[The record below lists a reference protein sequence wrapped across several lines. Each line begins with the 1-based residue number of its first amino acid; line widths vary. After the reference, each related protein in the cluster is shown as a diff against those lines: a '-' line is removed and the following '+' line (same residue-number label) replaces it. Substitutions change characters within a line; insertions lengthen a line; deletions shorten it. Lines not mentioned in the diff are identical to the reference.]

1 MSPSSLYS
9 LASPGTSHPYHPLYN
24 VQHIHLILSISS
36 CPSLFPSIS
45 STSCL
50 YSISAIIFISFIL
63 FFLTPSFLSHR
74 LHHLHLHLSVCASP
88 IFSHFSP
95 SFLSSWDQSLC
106 PHSSHQMQ
114 FHHCIPFTCITSSS
128 HCCHHPIISISITV
142 CITLTPPHHLSPVI
156 CSSFLCSHL
165 PISLVHSTV
174 PSVPIPLLYH
184 PIAITPSPHSLLA
197 LFSPYHNELHLQKP
211 HQLSL

>member
-1 MSPSSLYS
+1 MSPSSPYS

-24 VQHIHLILSISS
+24 LQHIHLILSISS

-63 FFLTPSFLSHR
+63 FSLTPSFLSHR

-95 SFLSSWDQSLC
+95 SSLSSWDQSLC
-106 PHSSHQMQ
+106 PHSSHQIQ

-128 HCCHHPIISISITV
+128 HCCHHPCHLYLHHCLYHSYSTPSPLPRHLRFVPLFPSPHCPKCPHSIA
-142 CITLTPPHHLSPVI
+142 LSPH
-156 CSSFLCSHL
+156 F
-165 PISLVHSTV
+165 
-174 PSVPIPLLYH
+174 YH
-184 PIAITPSPHSLLA
+184 PISSFTAST
-197 LFSPYHNELHLQKP
+197 F
-211 HQLSL
+211 LSLSQ